1 MGWGG
6 GEPRASGGE
15 GYKKEPLDDGGISV
29 GPQYVGTTTTPL
41 NRLCRYPGVRALGER
56 WVYLL
61 KTSCPK

>member
-29 GPQYVGTTTTPL
+29 GPQYVGTGTTTTQQ
-41 NRLCRYPGVRALGER
+41 AM
-56 WVYLL
+56 
-61 KTSCPK
+61 